1 MQVLALK
8 YRPKHFSELVG
19 QESVAKTLSLALDN
33 QRLANA
39 YLFSG
44 LRGSG
49 KTSSSRIF
57 ARALMC
63 ETGPKAVPCDTCIQ
77 CQSALNNHHIDIIE
91 MDGASNRGID
101 DVRNLIEQTRYKP
114 SFGRYKIFIIDEVH
128 MFTTEAFNAL
138 LKTLEEPPSH
148 VKFLL
153 ATTDALKLPATILS
167 RTQHFRFKKIPENSV
182 ISHLK
187 TILEKEQVSYETSAL
202 EKLAHSGQGSLRDTI
217 TLLEQAIN
225 YCDNAITESKVAEM
239 LGAIDRSVLE
249 DFFQSLINQDEARL
263 QERYAILENYET
275 ESVLEEMMLFLKA
288 KLLSPDSYSILLIER
303 FFKIIMSSL
312 SLLKEG
318 ANASFVLL
326 LLKMKFKEALK
337 LKALDDAILE
347 LEQSKESV
355 LKPLN
360 QNANASKQEPKSTEK
375 IEQAERI
382 EGTEKKEKLE
392 TRENTET
399 LQTLMLSAKD
409 RIFHNLFKQVQTLVY
424 ERNYELGEVFEK
436 NIRFIDFDSQTK
448 TLTWE
453 SLATDKDKEL
463 LRERFKIVKSIV
475 DGVFGKG
482 ENIKIAL
489 KHHLENKSTL
499 ETQEIKDFKI
509 SSLRE
514 KILPKPTIETT
525 AETKEND
532 TKEAVGKALQTKEND
547 TKEAVGKAL
556 QTKENDTKEAVGK
569 ALQTK
574 ENDTKEAVGKA
585 LQTKENDT
593 KETKETQPKQAP
605 TALQEFMANHSELIE
620 EIKSEFEI
628 KSVELL

>member
-19 QESVAKTLSLALDN
+19 QESVAKTLSLALNN

-63 ETGPKAVPCDTCIQ
+63 EEGPKAVPCDTCIQ

-288 KLLSPDSYSILLIER
+288 KLLSPDFYSILLIER

-347 LEQSKESV
+347 LEQNKESV

-360 QNANASKQEPKSTEK
+360 QNPNAPKQEPKSTEK
-375 IEQAERI
+375 VEKP
-382 EGTEKKEKLE
+382 EKKESAE
-392 TRENTET
+392 TP
-399 LQTLMLSAKD
+399 QTPMLSAKD

-424 ERNYELGEVFEK
+424 ERNYELGAVFEK

-482 ENIKIAL
+482 ENIKISL
-489 KHHLENKSTL
+489 KNHSENKSAL
-499 ETQEIKDFKI
+499 EVVKEFKFL
-509 SSLRE
+509 SS
-514 KILPKPTIETT
+514 KPKPTTETT
-525 AETKEND
+525 AEMKE
-532 TKEAVGKALQTKEND
+532 
-547 TKEAVGKAL
+547 
-556 QTKENDTKEAVGK
+556 
-569 ALQTK
+569 
-574 ENDTKEAVGKA
+574 
-585 LQTKENDT
+585 
-593 KETKETQPKQAP
+593 KETKEKEIQKNEIKEKEVQETQPKQAP
-605 TALQEFMANHSELIE
+605 TALQEFMANHSNLIE

>member
-63 ETGPKAVPCDTCIQ
+63 EEGPKAVPCDTCTQ

-187 TILEKEQVSYETSAL
+187 TILEKEQVSYESSAL

-275 ESVLEEMMLFLKA
+275 EGVLEEMMLFLKA
-288 KLLSPDSYSILLIER
+288 KLLSSDTYSILLIER

-347 LEQSKESV
+347 LEQT
-355 LKPLN
+355 PFN
-360 QNANASKQEPKSTEK
+360 QNPSISYNAPKQEFKGTEK

-382 EGTEKKEKLE
+382 EGTEK
-392 TRENTET
+392 RENTEKIASAET
-399 LQTLMLSAKD
+399 PQTPMLSAKD

-424 ERNYELGEVFEK
+424 ERNYELGAVFEK

-463 LRERFKIVKSIV
+463 LRERFKIVKGIV
-475 DGVFGKG
+475 DSVFGKG

-489 KHHLENKSTL
+489 KNQNKSTL
-499 ETQEIKDFKI
+499 EEVKEFKFPY
-509 SSLRE
+509 S
-514 KILPKPTIETT
+514 KPKPTTETT
-525 AETKEND
+525 AEMKEKEVQKKEIKEKEIKEKEVQKNEIKEKETKEND
-532 TKEAVGKALQTKEND
+532 TKEIQKA
-547 TKEAVGKAL
+547 
-556 QTKENDTKEAVGK
+556 
-569 ALQTK
+569 
-574 ENDTKEAVGKA
+574 
-585 LQTKENDT
+585 
-593 KETKETQPKQAP
+593 QPKEAP
-605 TALQEFMANHSELIE
+605 TALQEFMANHSNLIE

>member
-63 ETGPKAVPCDTCIQ
+63 EEGPKAVPCDTCTQ

-187 TILEKEQVSYETSAL
+187 TILEKEQVSYESSAL

-288 KLLSPDSYSILLIER
+288 KLLSPDTYSILLIER

-347 LEQSKESV
+347 LEQT
-355 LKPLN
+355 PFN
-360 QNANASKQEPKSTEK
+360 QNPSISYNASKQEPKSAEK

-382 EGTEKKEKLE
+382 EGTEKKESAEK
-392 TRENTET
+392 RENTET
-399 LQTLMLSAKD
+399 QQTPMLSAKD

-424 ERNYELGEVFEK
+424 ERNYELGAVFEK

-453 SLATDKDKEL
+453 SLATNKDKEL

-482 ENIKIAL
+482 ETIKIAL
-489 KHHLENKSTL
+489 KNQNKSAL
-499 ETQEIKDFKI
+499 EVVKEFKFPY
-509 SSLRE
+509 S
-514 KILPKPTIETT
+514 KPKPTTETT
-525 AETKEND
+525 AETKENE
-532 TKEAVGKALQTKEND
+532 TKEAVEKKAKEKEIKEND
-547 TKEAVGKAL
+547 TKEV
-556 QTKENDTKEAVGK
+556 Q
-569 ALQTK
+569 
-574 ENDTKEAVGKA
+574 
-585 LQTKENDT
+585 
-593 KETKETQPKQAP
+593 ETQPKETP
-605 TALQEFMANHSELIE
+605 TALQEFMANHSDLIE

>member
-101 DVRNLIEQTRYKP
+101 DVRNLIEQTHYKP

-187 TILEKEQVSYETSAL
+187 TILEKEQVSYEASAL

-263 QERYAILENYET
+263 KERYTILENYET

-288 KLLSPDSYSILLIER
+288 KLLSPDTYSILLIER

-347 LEQSKESV
+347 LEQT
-355 LKPLN
+355 PFN
-360 QNANASKQEPKSTEK
+360 QNPSISYNDSKQEPKSTEK

-392 TRENTET
+392 TRENTEAP
-399 LQTLMLSAKD
+399 QTPMLSAKD

-424 ERNYELGEVFEK
+424 ERNYELGAVFEK

-453 SLATDKDKEL
+453 SLAADKDKEL

-482 ENIKIAL
+482 ESIKIAL
-489 KHHLENKSTL
+489 KNHSENKSARE
-499 ETQEIKDFKI
+499 ETKEIKDFKI

-514 KILPKPTIETT
+514 KILPKPTTETT
-525 AETKEND
+525 AEMKEKETKEKEIQEND
-532 TKEAVGKALQTKEND
+532 TKEVQ
-547 TKEAVGKAL
+547 EA
-556 QTKENDTKEAVGK
+556 
-569 ALQTK
+569 
-574 ENDTKEAVGKA
+574 
-585 LQTKENDT
+585 
-593 KETKETQPKQAP
+593 QPKQAP
-605 TALQEFMANHSELIE
+605 TALQEFMANHSNLIE

>member
-63 ETGPKAVPCDTCIQ
+63 EEGPKAVPCDTCIQ

-187 TILEKEQVSYETSAL
+187 TILEKEQVSYESSAL

-263 QERYAILENYET
+263 KERYAILENYET

-347 LEQSKESV
+347 LEQA
-355 LKPLN
+355 PFN
-360 QNANASKQEPKSTEK
+360 QSPSISYNAPKQEPKSAEK
-375 IEQAERI
+375 IENPEKRESAE
-382 EGTEKKEKLE
+382 TP
-392 TRENTET
+392 
-399 LQTLMLSAKD
+399 QTPMLSAKD

-424 ERNYELGEVFEK
+424 ERNYELGAVFEK

-453 SLATDKDKEL
+453 SLATHKDKEL
-463 LRERFKIVKSIV
+463 LRERFKIVKNII

-482 ENIKIAL
+482 ESIKIAL
-489 KHHLENKSTL
+489 KNQNKSAL
-499 ETQEIKDFKI
+499 EVVKELKFPYSK
-509 SSLRE
+509 
-514 KILPKPTIETT
+514 PKPTTETT
-525 AETKEND
+525 AEMQEKEIKEAAEKETKEKEVQEND
-532 TKEAVGKALQTKEND
+532 TKEVQ
-547 TKEAVGKAL
+547 
-556 QTKENDTKEAVGK
+556 
-569 ALQTK
+569 
-574 ENDTKEAVGKA
+574 
-585 LQTKENDT
+585 
-593 KETKETQPKQAP
+593 ETQPKEAP
-605 TALQEFMANHSELIE
+605 TALQEFMANHSNLIE

>member
-187 TILEKEQVSYETSAL
+187 TILEKEQVSYESSAL

-275 ESVLEEMMLFLKA
+275 EGVLEEMMLFLKA
-288 KLLSPDSYSILLIER
+288 KLLSPDTYSILLIER

-337 LKALDDAILE
+337 LKALDDAIVE
-347 LEQSKESV
+347 LEQT
-355 LKPLN
+355 PFN
-360 QNANASKQEPKSTEK
+360 QSPSISYNAPKQESKNIENIENIEK
-375 IEQAERI
+375 RESIE
-382 EGTEKKEKLE
+382 K
-392 TRENTET
+392 RENAESP
-399 LQTLMLSAKD
+399 QTPMLSAKD

-424 ERNYELGEVFEK
+424 ERNYELGAVFEK

-463 LRERFKIVKSIV
+463 LRERFKIVKGIV
-475 DGVFGKG
+475 DSVFGKG
-482 ENIKIAL
+482 ENTKIAL
-489 KHHLENKSTL
+489 KHHLENKSVPK
-499 ETQEIKDFKI
+499 ETKEIKDFKI

-514 KILPKPTIETT
+514 KILPKPTTETT
-525 AETKEND
+525 AEMQEKETKEAVGKEIKEKEVQKNEIKEKETKEND
-532 TKEAVGKALQTKEND
+532 TKEVKE
-547 TKEAVGKAL
+547 KEV
-556 QTKENDTKEAVGK
+556 QEI
-569 ALQTK
+569 
-574 ENDTKEAVGKA
+574 
-585 LQTKENDT
+585 
-593 KETKETQPKQAP
+593 QPKEAP
-605 TALQEFMANHSELIE
+605 TALQEFMANHSNLIE

>member
-63 ETGPKAVPCDTCIQ
+63 EEGPKAVPCDTCIQ

-187 TILEKEQVSYETSAL
+187 TILEKEQVSYESSAL

-225 YCDNAITESKVAEM
+225 YCDNAITESKVAAM

-263 QERYAILENYET
+263 KERYAILENYET
-275 ESVLEEMMLFLKA
+275 ESILEEMMLFLKA

-355 LKPLN
+355 FKPIN
-360 QNANASKQEPKSTEK
+360 QNANAPKQEPKSAEK
-375 IEQAERI
+375 REKPEKRESAE
-382 EGTEKKEKLE
+382 TQ
-392 TRENTET
+392 
-399 LQTLMLSAKD
+399 QTPMLSAKD

-424 ERNYELGEVFEK
+424 ERNYELGAVFEK

-453 SLATDKDKEL
+453 SLATNKDKEL
-463 LRERFKIVKSIV
+463 LRERFKIVKGIV

-489 KHHLENKSTL
+489 KNHLENKSTPE
-499 ETQEIKDFKI
+499 ETKEVKDFKI

-514 KILPKPTIETT
+514 KISPKPTTETT
-525 AETKEND
+525 AETKEKE
-532 TKEAVGKALQTKEND
+532 TKEKE
-547 TKEAVGKAL
+547 V
-556 QTKENDTKEAVGK
+556 Q
-569 ALQTK
+569 
-574 ENDTKEAVGKA
+574 
-585 LQTKENDT
+585 ENDT

-605 TALQEFMANHSELIE
+605 TALQEFMANHSNLIE

>member
-63 ETGPKAVPCDTCIQ
+63 EEGPKAVPCDTCTQ

-303 FFKIIMSSL
+303 FFKIIMSGL

-360 QNANASKQEPKSTEK
+360 QNANAFKQEPESAEK
-375 IEQAERI
+375 IEKPEKRESAE
-382 EGTEKKEKLE
+382 TP
-392 TRENTET
+392 
-399 LQTLMLSAKD
+399 QTPMLSAKD

-424 ERNYELGEVFEK
+424 ERNYELGAVFEK

-453 SLATDKDKEL
+453 SLATHKDKEL

-489 KHHLENKSTL
+489 KNHSENKSAL
-499 ETQEIKDFKI
+499 EEIKEFKFPY
-509 SSLRE
+509 L
-514 KILPKPTIETT
+514 KPKPTTETT
-525 AETKEND
+525 AEIKE
-532 TKEAVGKALQTKEND
+532 
-547 TKEAVGKAL
+547 
-556 QTKENDTKEAVGK
+556 
-569 ALQTK
+569 
-574 ENDTKEAVGKA
+574 
-585 LQTKENDT
+585 
-593 KETKETQPKQAP
+593 KETKENETKEIQENQPKETP
-605 TALQEFMANHSELIE
+605 TALQEFMTNHSDLIE

>member
-63 ETGPKAVPCDTCIQ
+63 EEGPKAMPCDTCTQ

-249 DFFQSLINQDEARL
+249 DFFQSLINQDEAQL
-263 QERYAILENYET
+263 QERYTILENYET

-288 KLLSPDSYSILLIER
+288 KLLSPDAYSILLIER

-360 QNANASKQEPKSTEK
+360 QNANAFKQESKSADK
-375 IEQAERI
+375 IEKP
-382 EGTEKKEKLE
+382 EKK
-392 TRENTET
+392 ENTET
-399 LQTLMLSAKD
+399 PQTPMLSAKD

-424 ERNYELGEVFEK
+424 ERNYELGAVFEK

-453 SLATDKDKEL
+453 SLATHKDKEL
-463 LRERFKIVKSIV
+463 LRECFKIVKSIV

-489 KHHLENKSTL
+489 KNQNKSTL
-499 ETQEIKDFKI
+499 EEIKEFKFP
-509 SSLRE
+509 SL
-514 KILPKPTIETT
+514 KPKPTTETT
-525 AETKEND
+525 AEMKEKEIKEKEVQKNETKEI
-532 TKEAVGKALQTKEND
+532 Q
-547 TKEAVGKAL
+547 
-556 QTKENDTKEAVGK
+556 
-569 ALQTK
+569 
-574 ENDTKEAVGKA
+574 
-585 LQTKENDT
+585 
-593 KETKETQPKQAP
+593 ETQPKETP
-605 TALQEFMANHSELIE
+605 TALQEFMANHSDLIE

>member
-63 ETGPKAVPCDTCIQ
+63 EEGPKAVPCDTCTQ

-288 KLLSPDSYSILLIER
+288 KLLSPDAYSILLIER

-360 QNANASKQEPKSTEK
+360 QNANAFKQESAEK
-375 IEQAERI
+375 R
-382 EGTEKKEKLE
+382 EKPEKG
-392 TRENTET
+392 ENTET
-399 LQTLMLSAKD
+399 PQTPMLSAKD

-424 ERNYELGEVFEK
+424 ERNYELGAVFEK

-453 SLATDKDKEL
+453 SLATHKDKEL

-489 KHHLENKSTL
+489 KNHSENKSAL
-499 ETQEIKDFKI
+499 EVVKEFKFPY
-509 SSLRE
+509 S
-514 KILPKPTIETT
+514 KPKPTTETT
-525 AETKEND
+525 AEMKE
-532 TKEAVGKALQTKEND
+532 
-547 TKEAVGKAL
+547 
-556 QTKENDTKEAVGK
+556 
-569 ALQTK
+569 
-574 ENDTKEAVGKA
+574 
-585 LQTKENDT
+585 
-593 KETKETQPKQAP
+593 KETKEIQETQPKETP
-605 TALQEFMANHSELIE
+605 TALQEFMTNHSDLIE

>member
-187 TILEKEQVSYETSAL
+187 TILEKEQVSYESSAL

-275 ESVLEEMMLFLKA
+275 EGVLEEMMLFLKA
-288 KLLSPDSYSILLIER
+288 KLLSPDTYSILLIER

-337 LKALDDAILE
+337 LKALDDAIVE
-347 LEQSKESV
+347 LEQT
-355 LKPLN
+355 PFN
-360 QNANASKQEPKSTEK
+360 QSPSISYNAPKQEPKS
-375 IEQAERI
+375 AERI
-382 EGTEKKEKLE
+382 EGTEKREKLE
-392 TRENTET
+392 KRENAET
-399 LQTLMLSAKD
+399 PQTPMLSAKD
-409 RIFHNLFKQVQTLVY
+409 RIFYNLFKQVQTLVY
-424 ERNYELGEVFEK
+424 ERNYELGAVFEK

-463 LRERFKIVKSIV
+463 LRERFKIVKGIV
-475 DGVFGKG
+475 DSVFGKG
-482 ENIKIAL
+482 ENTKIAL
-489 KHHLENKSTL
+489 KNHLENKSAPE
-499 ETQEIKDFKI
+499 ETKEVKEFKI

-514 KILPKPTIETT
+514 KILPKPTTETT
-525 AETKEND
+525 AEMKE
-532 TKEAVGKALQTKEND
+532 KEIQKNEIKE
-547 TKEAVGKAL
+547 KE
-556 QTKENDTKEAVGK
+556 
-569 ALQTK
+569 
-574 ENDTKEAVGKA
+574 
-585 LQTKENDT
+585 TKENDT
-593 KETKETQPKQAP
+593 KETKETQPKEAP

-628 KSVELL
+628 KSMELL

>member
-19 QESVAKTLSLALDN
+19 QESVAKTLSLALNN

-63 ETGPKAVPCDTCIQ
+63 EEGPKAVPCDTCTQ

-225 YCDNAITESKVAEM
+225 YCDNAITESKVAAM

-263 QERYAILENYET
+263 KERYTILENYET

-347 LEQSKESV
+347 LEQT
-355 LKPLN
+355 PFN
-360 QNANASKQEPKSTEK
+360 QNPSISYNDSKQEPKSTEK

-399 LQTLMLSAKD
+399 LQTPMLSAKD

-424 ERNYELGEVFEK
+424 ERNYELGAVFEK
-436 NIRFIDFDSQTK
+436 NIRFVDFDSQTK

-453 SLATDKDKEL
+453 SLATNKDKEL

-482 ENIKIAL
+482 ENVKIAL
-489 KHHLENKSTL
+489 KNHSENKSAL
-499 ETQEIKDFKI
+499 EVVKEFKFP
-509 SSLRE
+509 SS
-514 KILPKPTIETT
+514 KPKPTTETT
-525 AETKEND
+525 AEMKEKE
-532 TKEAVGKALQTKEND
+532 TKEAVGKETKEKETKEKETKEKEVQEND
-547 TKEAVGKAL
+547 TKEI
-556 QTKENDTKEAVGK
+556 
-569 ALQTK
+569 
-574 ENDTKEAVGKA
+574 
-585 LQTKENDT
+585 
-593 KETKETQPKQAP
+593 KETQSKESP
-605 TALQEFMANHSELIE
+605 TALQEFMANHSNLIE

>member
-63 ETGPKAVPCDTCIQ
+63 EEGPKAVPCDTCIQ
-77 CQSALNNHHIDIIE
+77 CQSALSNHHIDIIE

-187 TILEKEQVSYETSAL
+187 TILEKEQVSYESSAL

-249 DFFQSLINQDEARL
+249 DFFQSLINQDEAQL
-263 QERYAILENYET
+263 QERYAILENYEI
-275 ESVLEEMMLFLKA
+275 EGVLEEMMLFLKA
-288 KLLSPDSYSILLIER
+288 KLLGPDSYSILLIER

-337 LKALDDAILE
+337 LKALDDAIVE
-347 LEQSKESV
+347 LEQA
-355 LKPLN
+355 PFN
-360 QNANASKQEPKSTEK
+360 QSPSISYNAPKQESKSIEK
-375 IEQAERI
+375 REQREQIESI
-382 EGTEKKEKLE
+382 EK
-392 TRENTET
+392 RENAET
-399 LQTLMLSAKD
+399 PQTPMLSAKD

-424 ERNYELGEVFEK
+424 ERNYELGAVFEK

-453 SLATDKDKEL
+453 SLAADKDKEL

-489 KHHLENKSTL
+489 KNQNKSAP
-499 ETQEIKDFKI
+499 ETQEVKEFKFPF
-509 SSLRE
+509 L
-514 KILPKPTIETT
+514 KPQPTTETT
-525 AETKEND
+525 AEMQEND

-547 TKEAVGKAL
+547 TKEVQKSEV
-556 QTKENDTKEAVGK
+556 KEIQEKEI
-569 ALQTK
+569 Q
-574 ENDTKEAVGKA
+574 EA
-585 LQTKENDT
+585 
-593 KETKETQPKQAP
+593 QPKEAP

>member
-225 YCDNAITESKVAEM
+225 YCDNAITESKVAAM

-249 DFFQSLINQDEARL
+249 DFFQSLINQDEVRL
-263 QERYAILENYET
+263 KERYAILENYET

-347 LEQSKESV
+347 LEQT
-355 LKPLN
+355 PFN
-360 QNANASKQEPKSTEK
+360 QSPSISYNAPKQEPKSTEK

-382 EGTEKKEKLE
+382 EGTEKKESAEKKENAE
-392 TRENTET
+392 TP
-399 LQTLMLSAKD
+399 QTPMLSAKD

-424 ERNYELGEVFEK
+424 ERNYELGAVFEK

-453 SLATDKDKEL
+453 SLATNKDKEL
-463 LRERFKIVKSIV
+463 LRERFKIVKGIV

-489 KHHLENKSTL
+489 KNHLENKSARE
-499 ETQEIKDFKI
+499 ETKEIKDFKI

-514 KILPKPTIETT
+514 KILPKPTTETT
-525 AETKEND
+525 AEMQEKETKEAAEKETKEKEVQEND
-532 TKEAVGKALQTKEND
+532 TKEVQ
-547 TKEAVGKAL
+547 
-556 QTKENDTKEAVGK
+556 
-569 ALQTK
+569 
-574 ENDTKEAVGKA
+574 
-585 LQTKENDT
+585 
-593 KETKETQPKQAP
+593 ETQPKETP

>member
-63 ETGPKAVPCDTCIQ
+63 EEGPKSVPCDTCTQ

-249 DFFQSLINQDEARL
+249 DFFQSLINQDEVRL

-303 FFKIIMSSL
+303 FFKIIMSGL

-360 QNANASKQEPKSTEK
+360 QNANAFKQEPKSAEK
-375 IEQAERI
+375 IEKPEKRESAE
-382 EGTEKKEKLE
+382 TP
-392 TRENTET
+392 
-399 LQTLMLSAKD
+399 QTPMLSAKD

-424 ERNYELGEVFEK
+424 ERNYELGAVFEK
-436 NIRFIDFDSQTK
+436 NIRFVDFDSQTK

-453 SLATDKDKEL
+453 SLATHKDKEL

-489 KHHLENKSTL
+489 KNHSENKNAK
-499 ETQEIKDFKI
+499 EVVKEFKFP
-509 SSLRE
+509 SL
-514 KILPKPTIETT
+514 KPKPTTETT
-525 AETKEND
+525 AEMKEKETKEND
-532 TKEAVGKALQTKEND
+532 TKEIQ
-547 TKEAVGKAL
+547 
-556 QTKENDTKEAVGK
+556 
-569 ALQTK
+569 
-574 ENDTKEAVGKA
+574 
-585 LQTKENDT
+585 
-593 KETKETQPKQAP
+593 ETQPKETP
-605 TALQEFMANHSELIE
+605 IALQEFMANHSDLIE

>member
-63 ETGPKAVPCDTCIQ
+63 EEGPKAVPCDTCTQ

-288 KLLSPDSYSILLIER
+288 KLLSPDFYSILLIER
-303 FFKIIMSSL
+303 FFKIIMSAL

-347 LEQSKESV
+347 LEQSKESA

-360 QNANASKQEPKSTEK
+360 QNANAFKQEPKSAEK
-375 IEQAERI
+375 IEGAEKI
-382 EGTEKKEKLE
+382 ENPEKRESAE
-392 TRENTET
+392 TP
-399 LQTLMLSAKD
+399 QTPMLSAKD
-409 RIFHNLFKQVQTLVY
+409 RIFHNLFKQVQALVY
-424 ERNYELGEVFEK
+424 ERNYELGAVFEK

-453 SLATDKDKEL
+453 SLATHKDKEL

-489 KHHLENKSTL
+489 KNQNKSAL
-499 ETQEIKDFKI
+499 EEIKEFKLL
-509 SSLRE
+509 SL
-514 KILPKPTIETT
+514 KPKPTTETT
-525 AETKEND
+525 AETKEKEVQENETKEAAEKD
-532 TKEAVGKALQTKEND
+532 TKEKEVQENNTKEVAEKETKENE
-547 TKEAVGKAL
+547 TKEV
-556 QTKENDTKEAVGK
+556 Q
-569 ALQTK
+569 
-574 ENDTKEAVGKA
+574 
-585 LQTKENDT
+585 
-593 KETKETQPKQAP
+593 ETQPKQTP
-605 TALQEFMANHSELIE
+605 TALQEFMANHSDLIE

>member
-63 ETGPKAVPCDTCIQ
+63 EEGPKAVPCDTCIQ

-187 TILEKEQVSYETSAL
+187 TILEKEQVSYESSAL

-225 YCDNAITESKVAEM
+225 YCDNAITESKVAAM

-355 LKPLN
+355 FQPIN
-360 QNANASKQEPKSTEK
+360 QNANAPKQEPKSAEK
-375 IEQAERI
+375 IENAE
-382 EGTEKKEKLE
+382 TP
-392 TRENTET
+392 
-399 LQTLMLSAKD
+399 QTPMLSAKD

-424 ERNYELGEVFEK
+424 ERNYELGAVFEK

-453 SLATDKDKEL
+453 SLATNKDKEL
-463 LRERFKIVKSIV
+463 LRERFKIVKGIV
-475 DGVFGKG
+475 DSVFGKG
-482 ENIKIAL
+482 ESIKIAL
-489 KHHLENKSTL
+489 KHHSENKSARE
-499 ETQEIKDFKI
+499 ETKEVKNFKI

-514 KILPKPTIETT
+514 KILPKPTTETT
-525 AETKEND
+525 AEMKEKEVQKNEIKEKEIKEND
-532 TKEAVGKALQTKEND
+532 TKEVQEI
-547 TKEAVGKAL
+547 
-556 QTKENDTKEAVGK
+556 
-569 ALQTK
+569 
-574 ENDTKEAVGKA
+574 
-585 LQTKENDT
+585 
-593 KETKETQPKQAP
+593 QPKEAP
-605 TALQEFMANHSELIE
+605 TALQEFMANHSNLIE

>member
-63 ETGPKAVPCDTCIQ
+63 EKGPKAVPCDTCTQ

-187 TILEKEQVSYETSAL
+187 TILEKEQVHYEASAL
-202 EKLAHSGQGSLRDTI
+202 EKLAHSGQGSLRDTL

-249 DFFQSLINQDEARL
+249 DFFQSLINQDEAKL
-263 QERYAILENYET
+263 QERYEILENYET
-275 ESVLEEMMLFLKA
+275 EGVLEEMMLFLKA
-288 KLLSPDSYSILLIER
+288 KLLSPDTYSILLIER

-318 ANASFVLL
+318 ANSGFVLL

-347 LEQSKESV
+347 LEQNKESA

-360 QNANASKQEPKSTEK
+360 QHANAIQQKNQALKAPPPKTP
-375 IEQAERI
+375 II
-382 EGTEKKEKLE
+382 
-392 TRENTET
+392 ET
-399 LQTLMLSAKD
+399 LVAEAPKTPMLSAKD
-409 RIFHNLFKQVQTLVY
+409 RIFYNLFKQVQKLIY
-424 ERNYELGEVFEK
+424 ERNYELGAVFEK
-436 NIRFIDFDSQTK
+436 NIRFIDFDSHTK

-453 SLATDKDKEL
+453 SLALDKDKEL
-463 LRERFKIVKSIV
+463 LRERFKIVKNIV
-475 DGVFGKG
+475 DSVFGKG
-482 ENIKIAL
+482 ESVKIAL
-489 KHHLENKSTL
+489 KSHLEPKNAPL
-499 ETQEIKDFKI
+499 EEAKEFDF

-514 KILPKPTIETT
+514 KISPKPVTETT
-525 AETKEND
+525 PTAEIEKKEVVGKETKAKEVQKND
-532 TKEAVGKALQTKEND
+532 TKEVKEKETKEVKEKE
-547 TKEAVGKAL
+547 TKEV
-556 QTKENDTKEAVGK
+556 
-569 ALQTK
+569 
-574 ENDTKEAVGKA
+574 
-585 LQTKENDT
+585 
-593 KETKETQPKQAP
+593 KETQPKEAP
-605 TALQEFMANHSELIE
+605 IELQEFLANNSDLIE

>member
-187 TILEKEQVSYETSAL
+187 TILEKEQVSYESSAL

-249 DFFQSLINQDEARL
+249 DFFQSLINQDEAQL

-275 ESVLEEMMLFLKA
+275 EGVLEEMMLFLKA
-288 KLLSPDSYSILLIER
+288 KLLSPDTYSILLIER

-337 LKALDDAILE
+337 LKALDDAIVE
-347 LEQSKESV
+347 LEQT
-355 LKPLN
+355 PFN
-360 QNANASKQEPKSTEK
+360 QNPNISYNAPRQESKSIEK
-375 IEQAERI
+375 REQAERI
-382 EGTEKKEKLE
+382 EGTEKIASAEAP
-392 TRENTET
+392 
-399 LQTLMLSAKD
+399 QTPMLSAKD

-424 ERNYELGEVFEK
+424 ERNYELGAVFEK

-453 SLATDKDKEL
+453 SLATNKDKEL

-482 ENIKIAL
+482 ESIKIAL
-489 KHHLENKSTL
+489 KHHLENKSAPE
-499 ETQEIKDFKI
+499 ETKEFKFPP
-509 SSLRE
+509 L
-514 KILPKPTIETT
+514 KPQPTTETT
-525 AETKEND
+525 AETKENE
-532 TKEAVGKALQTKEND
+532 TKEAVKKEIQEKEVQEND
-547 TKEAVGKAL
+547 TKEI
-556 QTKENDTKEAVGK
+556 QEA
-569 ALQTK
+569 
-574 ENDTKEAVGKA
+574 
-585 LQTKENDT
+585 
-593 KETKETQPKQAP
+593 QPKQAP
-605 TALQEFMANHSELIE
+605 TALQEFMANHSNLIE

>member
-63 ETGPKAVPCDTCIQ
+63 EEGPKAVPCDTCTQ

-288 KLLSPDSYSILLIER
+288 KLLSPDAYSILLIER
-303 FFKIIMSSL
+303 FFKIIMSGL

-347 LEQSKESV
+347 LEQSKESA

-360 QNANASKQEPKSTEK
+360 QNANAFKQESAEK
-375 IEQAERI
+375 IEKPEKRESAE
-382 EGTEKKEKLE
+382 TP
-392 TRENTET
+392 
-399 LQTLMLSAKD
+399 QTPMLSAKD

-424 ERNYELGEVFEK
+424 ERNYELGAVFEK

-453 SLATDKDKEL
+453 SLATHKDKEL

-475 DGVFGKG
+475 NGVFGKG

-489 KHHLENKSTL
+489 KNQNKSAL
-499 ETQEIKDFKI
+499 EVVKEFKFPP
-509 SSLRE
+509 L
-514 KILPKPTIETT
+514 KPKPTTETT

-532 TKEAVGKALQTKEND
+532 TKENDAKE
-547 TKEAVGKAL
+547 V
-556 QTKENDTKEAVGK
+556 Q
-569 ALQTK
+569 
-574 ENDTKEAVGKA
+574 
-585 LQTKENDT
+585 
-593 KETKETQPKQAP
+593 ETQPKETP
-605 TALQEFMANHSELIE
+605 TALQEFMANYSDLIE

>member
-63 ETGPKAVPCDTCIQ
+63 EEGPKAVPCDTCTQ

-249 DFFQSLINQDEARL
+249 DFFQSLINQDEAQL

-288 KLLSPDSYSILLIER
+288 KLLSPDIYSILLIER
-303 FFKIIMSSL
+303 FFKIIMSGL

-355 LKPLN
+355 LKPLS
-360 QNANASKQEPKSTEK
+360 QNANTFKQESAEK
-375 IEQAERI
+375 IEKP
-382 EGTEKKEKLE
+382 EKK
-392 TRENTET
+392 ENTET
-399 LQTLMLSAKD
+399 PQTPMLSAKD

-424 ERNYELGEVFEK
+424 ERNYELGAVFEK

-453 SLATDKDKEL
+453 SLATHKDKEL

-489 KHHLENKSTL
+489 KNHSENKSAL
-499 ETQEIKDFKI
+499 EVVKEFKFP
-509 SSLRE
+509 SL
-514 KILPKPTIETT
+514 KPKPTTETT
-525 AETKEND
+525 AEMKEKE
-532 TKEAVGKALQTKEND
+532 TKEAVE
-547 TKEAVGKAL
+547 
-556 QTKENDTKEAVGK
+556 
-569 ALQTK
+569 
-574 ENDTKEAVGKA
+574 
-585 LQTKENDT
+585 
-593 KETKETQPKQAP
+593 KETKENGTKEIQETQPKETP
-605 TALQEFMANHSELIE
+605 TALQEFMANHSDLIE

>member
-63 ETGPKAVPCDTCIQ
+63 EEGPKAVPCDTCPQ

-288 KLLSPDSYSILLIER
+288 KLLSPDAYSILLIER

-347 LEQSKESV
+347 LEQSKESA

-360 QNANASKQEPKSTEK
+360 QNANAFKQESAEK
-375 IEQAERI
+375 IEKP
-382 EGTEKKEKLE
+382 EKKES
-392 TRENTET
+392 TET
-399 LQTLMLSAKD
+399 PQTPMLSAKD

-424 ERNYELGEVFEK
+424 ERNYELGAVFEK

-453 SLATDKDKEL
+453 SLATNKDKEL

-489 KHHLENKSTL
+489 KNQNKSAL
-499 ETQEIKDFKI
+499 EEIKEFKFP
-509 SSLRE
+509 SL
-514 KILPKPTIETT
+514 KPKPTTETT
-525 AETKEND
+525 AEMKEND
-532 TKEAVGKALQTKEND
+532 TKEVQ
-547 TKEAVGKAL
+547 
-556 QTKENDTKEAVGK
+556 
-569 ALQTK
+569 
-574 ENDTKEAVGKA
+574 
-585 LQTKENDT
+585 
-593 KETKETQPKQAP
+593 ETQPKETP
-605 TALQEFMANHSELIE
+605 TALQEFMANHSDLIE

>member
-63 ETGPKAVPCDTCIQ
+63 EEGPKAVPCDTCIQ

-187 TILEKEQVSYETSAL
+187 TILEKEQVSYESSAL

-225 YCDNAITESKVAEM
+225 YCDNAITESKVAAM

-249 DFFQSLINQDEARL
+249 DFFQSLINQDEVRL
-263 QERYAILENYET
+263 KERYAILENYET

-347 LEQSKESV
+347 LEQT
-355 LKPLN
+355 PFN
-360 QNANASKQEPKSTEK
+360 QNPNISYNAPKQEFKST
-375 IEQAERI
+375 ERI
-382 EGTEKKEKLE
+382 EGTEKREKLE
-392 TRENTET
+392 KRENAET
-399 LQTLMLSAKD
+399 PQTPMLSAKD

-424 ERNYELGEVFEK
+424 ERNYELGAVFEK

-453 SLATDKDKEL
+453 SLAADKDKEL

-482 ENIKIAL
+482 ESIKIAL
-489 KHHLENKSTL
+489 KHHLENKNAPE
-499 ETQEIKDFKI
+499 ETKEFKFPP
-509 SSLRE
+509 L
-514 KILPKPTIETT
+514 KPKPTTETT
-525 AETKEND
+525 AEMKEND

-547 TKEAVGKAL
+547 TKEVQEKEI
-556 QTKENDTKEAVGK
+556 KENE
-569 ALQTK
+569 
-574 ENDTKEAVGKA
+574 
-585 LQTKENDT
+585 T
-593 KETKETQPKQAP
+593 KETKEAKPKEAP

>member
-63 ETGPKAVPCDTCIQ
+63 EEGPKAVPCDTCTQ

-249 DFFQSLINQDEARL
+249 DFFQSLINQDEVRL

-288 KLLSPDSYSILLIER
+288 KLLSPDTYSILLIER
-303 FFKIIMSSL
+303 FFKIIMSGL

-347 LEQSKESV
+347 LEQSKESA

-360 QNANASKQEPKSTEK
+360 QNANAFKQESAEK
-375 IEQAERI
+375 IEKPEKRESAE
-382 EGTEKKEKLE
+382 TP
-392 TRENTET
+392 
-399 LQTLMLSAKD
+399 QTPMLSAKD

-424 ERNYELGEVFEK
+424 ERNYELGAVFEK

-453 SLATDKDKEL
+453 SLATNKDKEL

-489 KHHLENKSTL
+489 KNHSENKSAL
-499 ETQEIKDFKI
+499 EVVKEFKFP
-509 SSLRE
+509 SL
-514 KILPKPTIETT
+514 KPKPTTETT
-525 AETKEND
+525 AETKEKETKEVVEND
-532 TKEAVGKALQTKEND
+532 TKEKEIKEKEIKEKEIKEKEIKEND
-547 TKEAVGKAL
+547 TKEV
-556 QTKENDTKEAVGK
+556 Q
-569 ALQTK
+569 
-574 ENDTKEAVGKA
+574 
-585 LQTKENDT
+585 
-593 KETKETQPKQAP
+593 ETQPKETP
-605 TALQEFMANHSELIE
+605 TALQEFMANHSNLIE

>member
-63 ETGPKAVPCDTCIQ
+63 EEGPKAVPCDTCTQ

-288 KLLSPDSYSILLIER
+288 KLLSPDTYSILLIER
-303 FFKIIMSSL
+303 FFKIIMSGL

-360 QNANASKQEPKSTEK
+360 QNANAFKQESAEK
-375 IEQAERI
+375 IEKPEKRESAE
-382 EGTEKKEKLE
+382 TP
-392 TRENTET
+392 
-399 LQTLMLSAKD
+399 QTPMLSAKD

-424 ERNYELGEVFEK
+424 ERNYELGAVFEK

-453 SLATDKDKEL
+453 SLATHKDKEL

-489 KHHLENKSTL
+489 KNHSENKSAL
-499 ETQEIKDFKI
+499 EVVKEFKFP
-509 SSLRE
+509 SL
-514 KILPKPTIETT
+514 KPKPTTETT
-525 AETKEND
+525 AETKE
-532 TKEAVGKALQTKEND
+532 
-547 TKEAVGKAL
+547 
-556 QTKENDTKEAVGK
+556 
-569 ALQTK
+569 
-574 ENDTKEAVGKA
+574 
-585 LQTKENDT
+585 
-593 KETKETQPKQAP
+593 KETKEVQETQPKETP
-605 TALQEFMANHSELIE
+605 TALQEFMANHSNLIE

>member
-63 ETGPKAVPCDTCIQ
+63 ETGPKAVPCDTCTQ

-263 QERYAILENYET
+263 KERYAILENYET

-303 FFKIIMSSL
+303 FFKIVMSSL

-347 LEQSKESV
+347 LEQSKESA

-360 QNANASKQEPKSTEK
+360 QNANAPKQEPKS
-375 IEQAERI
+375 AERI
-382 EGTEKKEKLE
+382 EGTEKKESAEKK
-392 TRENTET
+392 ENTET
-399 LQTLMLSAKD
+399 PQTPMLSAKD

-424 ERNYELGEVFEK
+424 ERNYELGAVFEK

-453 SLATDKDKEL
+453 SLATNKDKEL

-489 KHHLENKSTL
+489 KNHSENKSTRE
-499 ETQEIKDFKI
+499 ETKEVKDFKI

-514 KILPKPTIETT
+514 KILPKPTTETT
-525 AETKEND
+525 AEMKEKEVQKNEIKEKEVQEND
-532 TKEAVGKALQTKEND
+532 TKEVQ
-547 TKEAVGKAL
+547 
-556 QTKENDTKEAVGK
+556 
-569 ALQTK
+569 
-574 ENDTKEAVGKA
+574 
-585 LQTKENDT
+585 
-593 KETKETQPKQAP
+593 ETQPKQAP

>member
-33 QRLANA
+33 RRLANA

-63 ETGPKAVPCDTCIQ
+63 EEGPKAVPCDTCTQ

-288 KLLSPDSYSILLIER
+288 KLLSPDTYSILLIER
-303 FFKIIMSSL
+303 FFKIIMSGL

-347 LEQSKESV
+347 LEQSKEST

-360 QNANASKQEPKSTEK
+360 QNANAFKQESAEK
-375 IEQAERI
+375 IEKPEKRESAE
-382 EGTEKKEKLE
+382 TP
-392 TRENTET
+392 
-399 LQTLMLSAKD
+399 QTPMLSAKD

-424 ERNYELGEVFEK
+424 ERNYELGAVFEK

-453 SLATDKDKEL
+453 SLATHKDKEL
-463 LRERFKIVKSIV
+463 LRERFKIMKSIV

-489 KHHLENKSTL
+489 KNHSENKSAL
-499 ETQEIKDFKI
+499 EVVKEFKFP
-509 SSLRE
+509 SL
-514 KILPKPTIETT
+514 KPKPTTETT
-525 AETKEND
+525 AEMKESETKG
-532 TKEAVGKALQTKEND
+532 AVE
-547 TKEAVGKAL
+547 
-556 QTKENDTKEAVGK
+556 
-569 ALQTK
+569 
-574 ENDTKEAVGKA
+574 
-585 LQTKENDT
+585 
-593 KETKETQPKQAP
+593 KETKEKETKEKETKEVQETQPKETP
-605 TALQEFMANHSELIE
+605 TALQEFMANHSNLIE

>member
-63 ETGPKAVPCDTCIQ
+63 EEGPKAVPCDTCIQ

-187 TILEKEQVSYETSAL
+187 TILEKEQVSYEASAL

-337 LKALDDAILE
+337 LKALDDAIVE

-399 LQTLMLSAKD
+399 LQTPMLSAKD

-424 ERNYELGEVFEK
+424 ERNYELGAVFEK

-453 SLATDKDKEL
+453 SLAADKDKEL

-489 KHHLENKSTL
+489 KNQNKSAL
-499 ETQEIKDFKI
+499 EEVKEFKFPY
-509 SSLRE
+509 S
-514 KILPKPTIETT
+514 KPKPTTETT
-525 AETKEND
+525 AEMKEND

-547 TKEAVGKAL
+547 TKEVQEKEI
-556 QTKENDTKEAVGK
+556 KENDTKEIQK
-569 ALQTK
+569 A
-574 ENDTKEAVGKA
+574 
-585 LQTKENDT
+585 
-593 KETKETQPKQAP
+593 QPKEAP
-605 TALQEFMANHSELIE
+605 TALQEFMANHSNLIE

>member
-187 TILEKEQVSYETSAL
+187 TILEKEQVSYESSAL

-275 ESVLEEMMLFLKA
+275 EGVLEEMMLFLKA

-337 LKALDDAILE
+337 LKALDDAIVE
-347 LEQSKESV
+347 LEQA
-355 LKPLN
+355 PFN
-360 QNANASKQEPKSTEK
+360 QSPSISYNAPKQEFKNIEK
-375 IEQAERI
+375 REKREQIESIEKRESAE
-382 EGTEKKEKLE
+382 TP
-392 TRENTET
+392 
-399 LQTLMLSAKD
+399 QTPMLSAKD

-424 ERNYELGEVFEK
+424 ERNYELGAVFEK

-453 SLATDKDKEL
+453 SLAADKDKEL
-463 LRERFKIVKSIV
+463 LRERVKIVKSIV

-489 KHHLENKSTL
+489 KHHLENKNAPE
-499 ETQEIKDFKI
+499 ETKEFKFPP
-509 SSLRE
+509 L
-514 KILPKPTIETT
+514 KPQPTTETT
-525 AETKEND
+525 VETKENE
-532 TKEAVGKALQTKEND
+532 KEAVGKALQMKENETKE
-547 TKEAVGKAL
+547 V
-556 QTKENDTKEAVGK
+556 Q
-569 ALQTK
+569 
-574 ENDTKEAVGKA
+574 
-585 LQTKENDT
+585 
-593 KETKETQPKQAP
+593 ETQPKEAP

>member
-63 ETGPKAVPCDTCIQ
+63 EEGPKAVPCDTCPQ

-288 KLLSPDSYSILLIER
+288 KLLSPDTYSILLIER

-318 ANASFVLL
+318 ANAGFVLL

-347 LEQSKESV
+347 LEQSKESAFQ
-355 LKPLN
+355 PLN
-360 QNANASKQEPKSTEK
+360 QNANAFKQEITDKIEKPEKRESTE
-375 IEQAERI
+375 
-382 EGTEKKEKLE
+382 TP
-392 TRENTET
+392 
-399 LQTLMLSAKD
+399 QTPMLSAKD

-424 ERNYELGEVFEK
+424 ERNYELGAVFEK
-436 NIRFIDFDSQTK
+436 NIRFVDFDSQTK

-453 SLATDKDKEL
+453 SLATNKDKEL

-489 KHHLENKSTL
+489 KNHSENKSTL
-499 ETQEIKDFKI
+499 EVVKEFKFPF
-509 SSLRE
+509 S
-514 KILPKPTIETT
+514 KPKPTTETM
-525 AETKEND
+525 AETKEKEIKEND
-532 TKEAVGKALQTKEND
+532 TKEIQ
-547 TKEAVGKAL
+547 
-556 QTKENDTKEAVGK
+556 
-569 ALQTK
+569 
-574 ENDTKEAVGKA
+574 
-585 LQTKENDT
+585 
-593 KETKETQPKQAP
+593 ETQPKEAH
-605 TALQEFMANHSELIE
+605 TALQEFMANYSDLIE

>member
-187 TILEKEQVSYETSAL
+187 TILEKEQVSYENSAL

-360 QNANASKQEPKSTEK
+360 QNANAPKQEPKSTEK

-382 EGTEKKEKLE
+382 ERTEK
-392 TRENTET
+392 RENAET
-399 LQTLMLSAKD
+399 PQTPMLSAKD

-424 ERNYELGEVFEK
+424 ERNYELGAVFEK

-453 SLATDKDKEL
+453 SLAADKDKEL

-482 ENIKIAL
+482 ESIKIAL

-499 ETQEIKDFKI
+499 ETQEVKEFKFPF
-509 SSLRE
+509 L
-514 KILPKPTIETT
+514 KPQPTTETT
-525 AETKEND
+525 AEMQEND

-547 TKEAVGKAL
+547 TKEVQEKEIKENE
-556 QTKENDTKEAVGK
+556 TKEV
-569 ALQTK
+569 Q
-574 ENDTKEAVGKA
+574 
-585 LQTKENDT
+585 
-593 KETKETQPKQAP
+593 ETQPKEAP

>member
-187 TILEKEQVSYETSAL
+187 TILEKEQVSYESSAL

-275 ESVLEEMMLFLKA
+275 EGVLEEMMLFLKA

-347 LEQSKESV
+347 LEQTKESAFQ
-355 LKPLN
+355 PLN
-360 QNANASKQEPKSTEK
+360 QNANAPKQEPKSTER

-382 EGTEKKEKLE
+382 EGTEKREKLE
-392 TRENTET
+392 KRENAEAP
-399 LQTLMLSAKD
+399 QTPMLSAKD

-424 ERNYELGEVFEK
+424 ERNYELGVVFEK

-453 SLATDKDKEL
+453 SLAADKDKEL

-489 KHHLENKSTL
+489 KNHLENKSAPE
-499 ETQEIKDFKI
+499 ETKEFKFPP
-509 SSLRE
+509 L
-514 KILPKPTIETT
+514 KPQPTTETT
-525 AETKEND
+525 AETKENE
-532 TKEAVGKALQTKEND
+532 KEAVRKALQTKEND
-547 TKEAVGKAL
+547 TKEV
-556 QTKENDTKEAVGK
+556 Q
-569 ALQTK
+569 
-574 ENDTKEAVGKA
+574 
-585 LQTKENDT
+585 
-593 KETKETQPKQAP
+593 ETQPKEAP

>member
-63 ETGPKAVPCDTCIQ
+63 EEGPKAVPCDTCTQ

-303 FFKIIMSSL
+303 FFKIIMSGL

-360 QNANASKQEPKSTEK
+360 QNANAFKQESKSAEK
-375 IEQAERI
+375 IEKPEKRESAE
-382 EGTEKKEKLE
+382 TP
-392 TRENTET
+392 
-399 LQTLMLSAKD
+399 QTPMLSAKD

-424 ERNYELGEVFEK
+424 ERNYELGVVFEK

-453 SLATDKDKEL
+453 SLATHKDKEL

-489 KHHLENKSTL
+489 KNHSENKSAL
-499 ETQEIKDFKI
+499 EEIKEFKFPY
-509 SSLRE
+509 L
-514 KILPKPTIETT
+514 KPKPTTETT
-525 AETKEND
+525 AEMKE
-532 TKEAVGKALQTKEND
+532 
-547 TKEAVGKAL
+547 
-556 QTKENDTKEAVGK
+556 
-569 ALQTK
+569 
-574 ENDTKEAVGKA
+574 
-585 LQTKENDT
+585 
-593 KETKETQPKQAP
+593 KETKEAIEKETKEKEVQKNETKEIQETQPKETP
-605 TALQEFMANHSELIE
+605 TALQEFMANHSDLIE

>member
-63 ETGPKAVPCDTCIQ
+63 EEGPKAVPCDTCIQ

-187 TILEKEQVSYETSAL
+187 TILEKEQVSYEASAL

-249 DFFQSLINQDEARL
+249 DFFQSLINQDEVRL

-275 ESVLEEMMLFLKA
+275 EGVLEEMMLFLKA
-288 KLLSPDSYSILLIER
+288 KLLSPDTYSILLIER

-347 LEQSKESV
+347 LEQA
-355 LKPLN
+355 PFN
-360 QNANASKQEPKSTEK
+360 QSPSISYNAPKQEPKSIER

-382 EGTEKKEKLE
+382 EGTEKKAS
-392 TRENTET
+392 TET
-399 LQTLMLSAKD
+399 PQTPMLSAKD

-424 ERNYELGEVFEK
+424 ERNYELGVVFEK

-453 SLATDKDKEL
+453 SLAADKDKEL

-482 ENIKIAL
+482 ESIKIAL

-499 ETQEIKDFKI
+499 ETQEVKEFKFPF
-509 SSLRE
+509 L
-514 KILPKPTIETT
+514 KPQPTTETT
-525 AETKEND
+525 AETKE
-532 TKEAVGKALQTKEND
+532 KEIKEKEIQKKEIKEND
-547 TKEAVGKAL
+547 TKEI
-556 QTKENDTKEAVGK
+556 Q
-569 ALQTK
+569 
-574 ENDTKEAVGKA
+574 
-585 LQTKENDT
+585 
-593 KETKETQPKQAP
+593 ETQPKEAP

>member
-63 ETGPKAVPCDTCIQ
+63 EEGPKAVPCDTCTQ

-249 DFFQSLINQDEARL
+249 VFFQSLINQDEARL

-303 FFKIIMSSL
+303 FFKIIMSGL

-360 QNANASKQEPKSTEK
+360 QNANAFKQEPKIAEK
-375 IEQAERI
+375 IEKPEKRESAE
-382 EGTEKKEKLE
+382 TPP
-392 TRENTET
+392 
-399 LQTLMLSAKD
+399 MLSAKD

-424 ERNYELGEVFEK
+424 ERNYELGAVFEK

-453 SLATDKDKEL
+453 SLATHKDKEL

-489 KHHLENKSTL
+489 KNHSENKSAL
-499 ETQEIKDFKI
+499 EVVKEFKFP
-509 SSLRE
+509 SL
-514 KILPKPTIETT
+514 KPKPTTETT
-525 AETKEND
+525 AEMKEKETKEAIEKETKEND
-532 TKEAVGKALQTKEND
+532 TIQ
-547 TKEAVGKAL
+547 
-556 QTKENDTKEAVGK
+556 
-569 ALQTK
+569 
-574 ENDTKEAVGKA
+574 
-585 LQTKENDT
+585 
-593 KETKETQPKQAP
+593 ETQPKETP
-605 TALQEFMANHSELIE
+605 TALQEFMANHSDLIE

>member
-63 ETGPKAVPCDTCIQ
+63 EEGPKAVPCDTCTQ

-101 DVRNLIEQTRYKP
+101 DVRNLIEQTHYKP

-263 QERYAILENYET
+263 QECYAILENYET

-288 KLLSPDSYSILLIER
+288 KLLSPDAYFILLIER
-303 FFKIIMSSL
+303 FFKIIMSGL

-355 LKPLN
+355 LKSLK
-360 QNANASKQEPKSTEK
+360 QNANAFKQEPKNAEK
-375 IEQAERI
+375 IEKP
-382 EGTEKKEKLE
+382 EKKEGVE
-392 TRENTET
+392 TP
-399 LQTLMLSAKD
+399 QTPMLSAKD

-424 ERNYELGEVFEK
+424 ERNYELGAVFEK

-453 SLATDKDKEL
+453 SLATHKDKEL

-489 KHHLENKSTL
+489 KNHSENKSAL
-499 ETQEIKDFKI
+499 EVVKEFKFPY
-509 SSLRE
+509 S
-514 KILPKPTIETT
+514 KPKPTTETT
-525 AETKEND
+525 AEMKENETKE
-532 TKEAVGKALQTKEND
+532 TAE
-547 TKEAVGKAL
+547 
-556 QTKENDTKEAVGK
+556 
-569 ALQTK
+569 
-574 ENDTKEAVGKA
+574 
-585 LQTKENDT
+585 
-593 KETKETQPKQAP
+593 KETKEKETKEVQETQPKETP
-605 TALQEFMANHSELIE
+605 TALQEFMANHSDLIE

>member
-187 TILEKEQVSYETSAL
+187 TILEKEQVSYESSAL

-275 ESVLEEMMLFLKA
+275 EGVLEEMMLFLKA

-337 LKALDDAILE
+337 LKALDDAIVE
-347 LEQSKESV
+347 LEQT
-355 LKPLN
+355 PFN
-360 QNANASKQEPKSTEK
+360 QSPSISYNAPKQEPKS
-375 IEQAERI
+375 AERI
-382 EGTEKKEKLE
+382 EGTEKREKLE
-392 TRENTET
+392 KRENAET
-399 LQTLMLSAKD
+399 PQTPMLSAKD

-424 ERNYELGEVFEK
+424 ERNYELGAVFEK

-453 SLATDKDKEL
+453 SLAIHKDKEL

-489 KHHLENKSTL
+489 KHHLENKNAP
-499 ETQEIKDFKI
+499 E
-509 SSLRE
+509 
-514 KILPKPTIETT
+514 
-525 AETKEND
+525 ETKEVKEFKFPPLKPKLTTEMTAEIQEKE
-532 TKEAVGKALQTKEND
+532 TKEAVGKALQIKEND
-547 TKEAVGKAL
+547 TKEV
-556 QTKENDTKEAVGK
+556 QEKEVQEA
-569 ALQTK
+569 
-574 ENDTKEAVGKA
+574 
-585 LQTKENDT
+585 
-593 KETKETQPKQAP
+593 QPKEAP

>member
-63 ETGPKAVPCDTCIQ
+63 EEGPKAVPCDTCIQ

-263 QERYAILENYET
+263 KERYAILENYET

-360 QNANASKQEPKSTEK
+360 QNANAPKQEFKGTEK

-382 EGTEKKEKLE
+382 EGTEK
-392 TRENTET
+392 RENTEKIASAET
-399 LQTLMLSAKD
+399 PQTPMLSAKD

-424 ERNYELGEVFEK
+424 ERNYELGAVFEK

-463 LRERFKIVKSIV
+463 LRERFKIVKGIV

-489 KHHLENKSTL
+489 KNHSENKSARE
-499 ETQEIKDFKI
+499 ETKEVKDFKI

-514 KILPKPTIETT
+514 KILPQPTTETT
-525 AETKEND
+525 AEMKEKEVQKNEIKEKEIKEKEIKEKEIKEKEIKEKEIKEKEIKEKETKEKEVQEND
-532 TKEAVGKALQTKEND
+532 TKEIQEI
-547 TKEAVGKAL
+547 
-556 QTKENDTKEAVGK
+556 
-569 ALQTK
+569 
-574 ENDTKEAVGKA
+574 
-585 LQTKENDT
+585 
-593 KETKETQPKQAP
+593 QPKESP
-605 TALQEFMANHSELIE
+605 TALQEFMANHSNLIE

>member
-63 ETGPKAVPCDTCIQ
+63 EEGPKAVPCDTCTQ

-249 DFFQSLINQDEARL
+249 DFFQGLINQDEARL

-312 SLLKEG
+312 ILLKEG

-360 QNANASKQEPKSTEK
+360 QNANAPKQEPKSAEK
-375 IEQAERI
+375 IEKP
-382 EGTEKKEKLE
+382 EK
-392 TRENTET
+392 RENTEKIASAET
-399 LQTLMLSAKD
+399 QQTPMLSAKD

-424 ERNYELGEVFEK
+424 ERNYELGAVFEK
-436 NIRFIDFDSQTK
+436 NIRFIDFDSQAK

-453 SLATDKDKEL
+453 SLATHKDKEL

-482 ENIKIAL
+482 ENVKIAL
-489 KHHLENKSTL
+489 KNHSENKSAL
-499 ETQEIKDFKI
+499 EVVKEFKFPY
-509 SSLRE
+509 S
-514 KILPKPTIETT
+514 KPKPTTETT
-525 AETKEND
+525 AEMKENETKEAAEKGTKEKEIKEND
-532 TKEAVGKALQTKEND
+532 TKEVQ
-547 TKEAVGKAL
+547 
-556 QTKENDTKEAVGK
+556 
-569 ALQTK
+569 
-574 ENDTKEAVGKA
+574 
-585 LQTKENDT
+585 
-593 KETKETQPKQAP
+593 ETQPKETP
-605 TALQEFMANHSELIE
+605 TALQEFMANHSDLIE

>member
-63 ETGPKAVPCDTCIQ
+63 EEGPKAVPCDTCIQ
-77 CQSALNNHHIDIIE
+77 CRSALNNHHIDIIE

-263 QERYAILENYET
+263 KERYAILENYET

-288 KLLSPDSYSILLIER
+288 KLLSPDFYSILLIER
-303 FFKIIMSSL
+303 FFKIIMSGL

-360 QNANASKQEPKSTEK
+360 QNANAFKQESKSVEK
-375 IEQAERI
+375 IEKP
-382 EGTEKKEKLE
+382 EKK
-392 TRENTET
+392 ENTET
-399 LQTLMLSAKD
+399 PQTPMLSAKD

-424 ERNYELGEVFEK
+424 ERNYELGVVFEK

-453 SLATDKDKEL
+453 SLATHKDKEL

-489 KHHLENKSTL
+489 KNHSENKSAL
-499 ETQEIKDFKI
+499 EVVKEFKFP
-509 SSLRE
+509 SL
-514 KILPKPTIETT
+514 KPKPTTETT
-525 AETKEND
+525 AEMKEKETKEAIEKETKEND
-532 TKEAVGKALQTKEND
+532 TKEIQ
-547 TKEAVGKAL
+547 
-556 QTKENDTKEAVGK
+556 
-569 ALQTK
+569 
-574 ENDTKEAVGKA
+574 
-585 LQTKENDT
+585 
-593 KETKETQPKQAP
+593 ETQPKETP
-605 TALQEFMANHSELIE
+605 TALQEFMANHSDLIE